1 MGSVGFDISCGI
13 GCLRTDLTW
22 KGLKE
27 YREQLLAEA
36 LYQTIPTDVGGWG
49 WSFKTL
55 AFLSGWREVLRVGVH
70 WTVK

>member
-36 LYQTIPTDVGGWG
+36 LYQTIPTDVGGW
-49 WSFKTL
+49 
-55 AFLSGWREVLRVGVH
+55 VVV
-70 WTVK
+70 